1 MNNGLTLKTAIYTAA
16 GSYTSSTV
24 LPAVAGVQ
32 YLIHGV
38 SNGAGSANNIVTT
51 NSKPLVYAAANST
64 TIFNVPIAAEAG
76 RGIVVSADDVIVYY
90 TEKKLT
96 SQGGV

>member
-1 MNNGLTLKTAIYTAA
+1 MNKGQTLKTAIYTND
-16 GSYTSSTV
+16 GVYNNSTI
-24 LPAVAGVQ
+24 LPDVAGVQ

-38 SNGAGSANNIVTT
+38 SNAAGSTNAIVTT

-64 TIFNVPIAAEAG
+64 VVFNVPIAAQAG
-76 RGIVVSADDVIVYY
+76 KGIVVGADDVIVYY

>member
-1 MNNGLTLKTAIYTAA
+1 MNKGQVLKRAIYTNA
-16 GSYTSSTV
+16 GVYINSTV

-38 SNGAGSANNIVTT
+38 SNGAGSVNNIVTT
-51 NSKPLVYAAANST
+51 NSEPLVYAAANST
-64 TIFNVPIAAEAG
+64 VVFNTPVAAPAG
-76 RGIVVSADDVIVYY
+76 KGIVVGTNSVVVYY